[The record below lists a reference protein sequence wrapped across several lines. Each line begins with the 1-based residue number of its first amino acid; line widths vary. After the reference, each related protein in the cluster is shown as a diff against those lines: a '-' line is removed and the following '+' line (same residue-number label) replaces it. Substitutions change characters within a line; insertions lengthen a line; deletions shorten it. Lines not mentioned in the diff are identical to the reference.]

1 MDRHQSRIL
10 AMQAACQLEAVG
22 TAFLS
27 DLDGFLADEG
37 ATGATAARARQL
49 VEQVEA
55 HLVEIDARI
64 AAAAVNWEV
73 KRLAP
78 VDRAILRV
86 AVCELVI
93 LGDTPPNVVINEAVE
108 MGKAFGSAESGSFIN
123 GLLDSIARRLASERS
138 GAAAPEGVPAP
149 EATSEAPHGAV

>member
-1 MDRHQSRIL
+1 
-10 AMQAACQLEAVG
+10 MQATCLLEAVG

-27 DLDGFLADEG
+27 DLNGFLSDEG

-49 VEQVEA
+49 VEQIEA
-55 HLVEIDARI
+55 HLAEIDARI
-64 AAAAVNWEV
+64 AIAAVNWEV

-123 GLLDSIARRLASERS
+123 GVLDSIARRLASERTE
-138 GAAAPEGVPAP
+138 AAAPEGVSAP